1 MENKS
6 KAILSI
12 YLEAVEATLK
22 VLHPEPFSRVE
33 ATATRYF
40 LLGVTDFLRQANKI
54 ENSEFLQLYSWAL
67 DKFQISR
74 PESTAELIGFLYEQI
89 KENKELE
96 EIVRLGAGSIV
107 FWTAKSDSSAA
118 MDLLSLVKSVKKD

>member
-6 KAILSI
+6 KAILRI

-22 VLHPEPFSRVE
+22 VLHP
-33 ATATRYF
+33 ATFTREQATVTRYF
-40 LLGVTDFLRQANKI
+40 LLGVMDFLRQANKI
-54 ENSEFLQLYSWAL
+54 QDSEFLELYSWAL

-74 PESTAELIGFLYEQI
+74 PESTAELISFLYQQM
-89 KENKELE
+89 KENEELE

-118 MDLLSLVKSVKKD
+118 MDLLSLVKLVEKD